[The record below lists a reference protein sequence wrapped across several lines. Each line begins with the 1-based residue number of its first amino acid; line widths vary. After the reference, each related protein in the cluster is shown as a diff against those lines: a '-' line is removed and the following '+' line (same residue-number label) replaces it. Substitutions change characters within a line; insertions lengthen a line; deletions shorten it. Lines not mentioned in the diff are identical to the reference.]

1 MANGKPGDHPVTDML
16 VHGKHPFLADMEEML
31 REVLAL
37 DPIFPDGKRHY
48 VDQVEWE
55 RRFFDWERGRNL
67 DEGRTALKSVLAELR
82 GKESTGA

>member
-16 VHGKHPFLADMEEML
+16 IYGKHPFPLDMEEML

-37 DPIFPDGKRHY
+37 DPIFPDGKRRY

-55 RRFFDWERGRNL
+55 RRFFDWAQGKKL
-67 DEGRTALKSVLAELR
+67 KEGREALQEVLAELR
-82 GKESTGA
+82 RSKSAGP